1 MSVDDGAMMRT
12 YTGESVRETFDG
24 LKKFDETKFLSGKPK
39 IVMEHITRRLATNL
53 ILITYVVFFVCF
65 VADTQSLFS
74 AFNREDRTRQLTA
87 EGHCTGMEGESLQ
100 AACGTTASCNTFYED
115 ASTDADDGTISWIGH
130 VNDIQNIV
138 AFKMGIRGDE
148 SSNYTAAIPDFR
160 VDYSVY
166 ITADLHSD
174 PKCSVT
180 FSVTEGS
187 LQEGHHVLTMDNHL
201 NLFDVRGTR
210 PLCLSLRFHAS
221 LVPPPPSATLITLTT
236 SSRPNPITLA
246 I

>member
-1 MSVDDGAMMRT
+1 MSVDESAMMRT

-53 ILITYVVFFVCF
+53 ILITYVVFFMCF
-65 VADTQSLFS
+65 VADIRSLFS
-74 AFNREDRTRQLTA
+74 AFSRDDRTRQLTA
-87 EGHCTGMEGESLQ
+87 EGQCTGVEGETLQ

-115 ASTDADDGTISWIGH
+115 TSTDEDDGTISWIGH

-148 SSNYTAAIPDFR
+148 SNNYTDAIPDFQI
-160 VDYSVY
+160 DYSVY

-174 PKCSVT
+174 PKCDGTLSMT
-180 FSVTEGS
+180 KGS
-187 LQEGHHVLTMDNHL
+187 LQQGHHVLTMDDSL
-201 NLFDVRGTR
+201 NLFDVRA
-210 PLCLSLRFHAS
+210 LDSC
-221 LVPPPPSATLITLTT
+221 V
-236 SSRPNPITLA
+236 PNPSLDHPNHLLSPQTYNTSHLPVRA
-246 I
+246 G